1 WGGPVHVQD
10 QVPDRD
16 TARRQPPSRA
26 SARDDD
32 VLAAAA
38 AATSGASSPQ
48 EVLELQRAIGNAA
61 VARLVTAQRHAC
73 DDACGHQ
80 PSVQRAAVPDV
91 LRRAGRPLDT
101 SLRAEME
108 ARLGADFSGVR
119 IHDDTTARRSAAD
132 LGARA
137 YTSGHHVV
145 IGAGGADRHTL
156 AHELIHV
163 VQQSRGPVAGTDTGA
178 GLRVSDPGDRFERA
192 AEEGARRAMVE
203 PVPDLAGAPAA
214 AATTG

>member
-1 WGGPVHVQD
+1 
-10 QVPDRD
+10 
-16 TARRQPPSRA
+16 
-26 SARDDD
+26 
-32 VLAAAA
+32 
-38 AATSGASSPQ
+38 
-48 EVLELQRAIGNAA
+48 
-61 VARLVTAQRHAC
+61 
-73 DDACGHQ
+73 
-80 PSVQRAAVPDV
+80 
-91 LRRAGRPLDT
+91 
-101 SLRAEME
+101 
-108 ARLGADFSGVR
+108 
-119 IHDDTTARRSAAD
+119 AAD

-192 AEEGARRAMVE
+192 AGEGARRASVE

-214 AATTG
+214 AATTGTGPTVGHSGPGGGAAVQRRIDFQAGNIPFARVLNAQGNIVRPSWTGRWGTAQTGAATRNHTIAYDHIAD